1 MALQARRLPWR
12 RTPVKPNAQS
22 KPRLSFVDRFH
33 YWLTGIIAFVLSL
46 LIQFWRNRTAKLI
59 AFYFIFIS
67 SLIIYFTSFDNYLS
81 LLSLGSNF
89 IFGFG
94 FILVQFVGLFW
105 FLSRTRV
112 IETVPGDKGAIS
124 FDDYYG
130 SKHLVQLM
138 REWTKLLTVDKSKLD
153 AMGGRSLSGI
163 LLIGPPGTG
172 KTMLAQCLSTES
184 HAAFIGMSGSDFQSM
199 FFGIGV
205 LKVRGMFSK
214 ARAMAKEYGACIL
227 FIDEVDAIA
236 SSRGAVVGDP
246 NQPVPGAM
254 GGGVFGGMGGGLG
267 VLSRLLV
274 EMDGITEVPLRDRIQ
289 NRILAWLGVPTIDP
303 GVVLVMGSTNRPDV
317 IDPAILRPGRFDRKI
332 EVTLPDRGD
341 RRALFNG
348 YLKKIKHDGKINVDY
363 LVRITPGV
371 SQAFIASAVTKDSA
385 RLAIFDGRKSIRQSD
400 IELALQEITMGIPQP
415 VGELEPRQREVLSY
429 HEAGHAV
436 AVYHYMR
443 DDANIGW
450 ASIVR
455 RGGAMGYVQ
464 HVETEDRYIVPL
476 ARLKKGIMVSLC
488 GHEAVKLVYGEP
500 WTGAASDLNNVRRMI
515 AVLIAHLEFGALP
528 RDFDILKAIDQKR
541 IDRYMDDSMA
551 KARTFLSTHRA
562 ELDAV
567 AAALRERDELQGS
580 EVIDIIEKIH
590 AQAA

>member
-551 KARTFLSTHRA
+551 KARTFRSTHRA

>member
-1 MALQARRLPWR
+1 MAVFARRLVGR
-12 RTPVKPNAQS
+12 
-22 KPRLSFVDRFH
+22 KPRSTTSAQTRRRSLVDRFH
-33 YWLTGIIAFVLSL
+33 YWLTGVIAFWFSL
-46 LIQFWRNRTAKLI
+46 LVSFWRNRMAKII
-59 AFYFIFIS
+59 AFYALS
-67 SLIIYFTSFDNYLS
+67 AAAVVTYFFSFET
-81 LLSLGSNF
+81 LLSILSIGANF

-94 FILVQFVGLFW
+94 FILIQFVGLFW

-112 IETVPGDKGAIS
+112 IESVPGEEGAVS
-124 FDDYYG
+124 FNDYYG
-130 SKHLVQLM
+130 SKHLVKLM
-138 REWTKLLTVDKSKLD
+138 REWTTLLTIDKSKLD

-172 KTMLAQCLSTES
+172 KTMLAQCLSNES

-205 LKVRGMFSK
+205 LKVRSMFSK
-214 ARAMAKEYGACIL
+214 ARAMAKEWGACIL
-227 FIDEVDAIA
+227 FIDEVDSIA
-236 SSRGAVVGDP
+236 SSRGAVVGDQ
-246 NQPVPGAM
+246 NQPTMGGM
-254 GGGVFGGMGGGLG
+254 GGGLFGGMGGLG

-274 EMDGITEVPLRDRIQ
+274 EMDGVTEVPLRDRIQ
-289 NRILAWLGVPTIDP
+289 NRMLTWLGIQPIDP

-317 IDPAILRPGRFDRKI
+317 LDPAIMRPGRFDRKI

-348 YLKKIKHDGKINVDY
+348 YLKKVKHDGNIDVDY

-385 RLAIFDGRKSIRQSD
+385 RLAIFDGRKNIRQSD
-400 IELALQEITMGIPQP
+400 IELALQEITVGIPQP
-415 VGELEPRQREVLSY
+415 ISELEARQREVLSF

-443 DDANIGW
+443 EESRIGW

-464 HVETEDRYIVPL
+464 HVEAEDRYIIPL
-476 ARLKKGIMVSLC
+476 SRLKKGIMVSLA
-488 GHEAVKLVYGEP
+488 GHEAVKLAFGEP

-528 RDFDILKAIDQKR
+528 RDFDILKAIDQKQ
-541 IDRYMDDSMA
+541 IDRYMEDSMA
-551 KARTFLSTHRA
+551 KARTFLIAHRA

-567 AAALRERDELQGS
+567 AQALREKDELQGS
-580 EVIDIIEKIH
+580 EVIEIIERIH
-590 AQAA
+590 APAAA

>member
-1 MALQARRLPWR
+1 MAILARRLIGR
-12 RTPVKPNAQS
+12 RSRSTTRTQTKRRS
-22 KPRLSFVDRFH
+22 LIDRFH
-33 YWLTGIIAFVLSL
+33 YWLTGIIAFWAAVLVG
-46 LIQFWRNRTAKLI
+46 FWRNRLAKII
-59 AFYFIFIS
+59 AFYVLS
-67 SLIIYFTSFDNYLS
+67 AAALITYFFSFET
-81 LLSLGSNF
+81 LLSILGVGANF

-94 FILVQFVGLFW
+94 FILIQFVGLFW

-112 IETVPGDKGAIS
+112 IESIPGEEGAVS
-124 FDDYYG
+124 FKDYYG
-130 SKHLVQLM
+130 SKHLVKLM
-138 REWTKLLTVDKSKLD
+138 REWTTLLTIDKSKLD

-163 LLIGPPGTG
+163 MLIGPPGTG

-184 HAAFIGMSGSDFQSM
+184 NAAFIGMSGSDFQSM

-205 LKVRGMFSK
+205 LKVRSMFAK

-227 FIDEVDAIA
+227 FIDEVDSIA
-236 SSRGAVVGDP
+236 SSRGAVVGDQ
-246 NQPVPGAM
+246 NQPTMGGM
-254 GGGVFGGMGGGLG
+254 GGGIFGGMGGLG

-274 EMDGITEVPLRDRIQ
+274 EMDGVTEVPLRDRIQ
-289 NRILAWLGVPTIDP
+289 NRMLAWLGIPTIDP

-317 IDPAILRPGRFDRKI
+317 LDPAIMRPGRFDRKV

-348 YLKKIKHDGKINVDY
+348 YLKKIKHDGNIDVDY

-385 RLAIFDGRKSIRQSD
+385 RLAIFDGRKNIRQSD
-400 IELALQEITMGIPQP
+400 IELALQEITVGIPQP
-415 VGELEPRQREVLSY
+415 ISELEARQREVLSY

-443 DDANIGW
+443 EESRIGW

-464 HVETEDRYIVPL
+464 HVEAEDRYIIPL
-476 ARLKKGIMVSLC
+476 SRLKKGIMVSLC
-488 GHEAVKLVYGEP
+488 GHEAVKLAFGEP

-528 RDFDILKAIDQKR
+528 RDFDILKAIDQKQ
-541 IDRYMDDSMA
+541 IDRYMEDSMG
-551 KARTFLSTHRA
+551 KARSFLTAHRA

-567 AAALRERDELQGS
+567 AQALREKDELQGS
-580 EVIDIIEKIH
+580 EVIEIIERTH
-590 AQAA
+590 APAAA

>member
-289 NRILAWLGVPTIDP
+289 NRILVWLGVPTIDP

-528 RDFDILKAIDQKR
+528 RDFDILKAIDQKQ

>member
-400 IELALQEITMGIPQP
+400 IELALQEIPMGIPQP

>member
-1 MALQARRLPWR
+1 MALIARRLPWR
-12 RTPVKPNAQS
+12 RTPAKSRAQTK
-22 KPRLSFVDRFH
+22 KPRSLIERFH
-33 YWLTGIIAFVLSL
+33 YWLTGVLAFFLALIIGT
-46 LIQFWRNRTAKLI
+46 WRNQTARAVI
-59 AFYFIFIS
+59 FYILAIS
-67 SLIIYFTSFDNYLS
+67 SVIIYFFSFDTYIS
-81 LLSLGSNF
+81 ILSLGANF
-89 IFGFG
+89 VFGFG
-94 FILVQFVGLFW
+94 FILIQFVGLFW

-124 FDDYYG
+124 FDNYYG
-130 SKHLVQLM
+130 SKHLVKLM
-138 REWTKLLTVDKSKLD
+138 REWTTLLTVDKSKLD

-205 LKVRGMFSK
+205 LKVGSMFSK
-214 ARAMAKEYGACIL
+214 ARQRAKEYGACIL

-236 SSRGAVVGDP
+236 SSRGSVVGDP
-246 NQPVPGAM
+246 NQPVMGGM
-254 GGGVFGGMGGGLG
+254 GGGIFGGMGGMG
-267 VLSRLLV
+267 VLSRMLV

-289 NRILAWLGVPTIDP
+289 NKMLAWLGVPTIDP

-317 IDPAILRPGRFDRKI
+317 MDPAILRPGRFDRKI

-348 YLKKIKHDGKINVDY
+348 YLKKIKHDGKIDVDY

-385 RLAIFDGRKSIRQSD
+385 RLAIFDGRKSIRQND
-400 IELALQEITMGIPQP
+400 IEMALQEITVGIPQP
-415 VGELEPRQREVLSY
+415 VGELEERQREVLSY

-443 DDANIGW
+443 DEANIGW

-464 HVETEDRYIVPL
+464 HVENEDRYIIPL

-500 WTGAASDLNNVRRMI
+500 WTGASSDLNNVRRMI
-515 AVLIAHLEFGALP
+515 SVLIAHLEFGALP
-528 RDFDILKAIDQKR
+528 RDFDILKAVDQKQ
-541 IDRYMDDSMA
+541 IDRYMEESMS
-551 KARTFLSTHRA
+551 KARGFLSAHRA

-567 AAALRERDELQGS
+567 ASALRERDELQGS
-580 EVIDIIEKIH
+580 EVIEIIEKIH
-590 AQAA
+590 GKAA

>member
-1 MALQARRLPWR
+1 MALIARRLPWR
-12 RTPVKPNAQS
+12 RTSA
-22 KPRLSFVDRFH
+22 KPRVKAKKPRSLIERFH
-33 YWLTGIIAFVLSL
+33 YWLTGILAFFLA
-46 LIQFWRNRTAKLI
+46 LIIGTWRNRTARAVI
-59 AFYFIFIS
+59 FYFFAIS
-67 SLIIYFTSFDNYLS
+67 GVITYFFSFDTLVS
-81 LLSLGSNF
+81 ILSLGANF
-89 IFGFG
+89 VFGFG
-94 FILVQFVGLFW
+94 FILIQFVGLFW

-205 LKVRGMFSK
+205 LKVGSMFSK
-214 ARAMAKEYGACIL
+214 ARQRAKEYGACIL
-227 FIDEVDAIA
+227 FIDEVDSIA
-236 SSRGAVVGDP
+236 SSRGSVVGDP
-246 NQPVPGAM
+246 NQPVMGGM
-254 GGGVFGGMGGGLG
+254 GGGIFGGMGGMG

-289 NRILAWLGVPTIDP
+289 NKMLAWLGVPTIDP

-317 IDPAILRPGRFDRKI
+317 MDPAILRPGRFDRKI

-348 YLKKIKHDGKINVDY
+348 YLKKIKHDGKIDVDY

-385 RLAIFDGRKSIRQSD
+385 RLAIFDGRKSIRQND
-400 IELALQEITMGIPQP
+400 IEMALQEITVGIPQP
-415 VGELEPRQREVLSY
+415 VGELEARQREVLSY

-443 DDANIGW
+443 DEANIGW

-464 HVETEDRYIVPL
+464 HVENEDRYIIPL

-515 AVLIAHLEFGALP
+515 SVLIAHLEFGALP
-528 RDFDILKAIDQKR
+528 RDFDILKTIDQKQ
-541 IDRYMDDSMA
+541 IDRYMEDSMN
-551 KARTFLSTHRA
+551 KARAFLAKHRA

-590 AQAA
+590 GKAA

>member
-1 MALQARRLPWR
+1 MALLARRLPWR
-12 RTPVKPNAQS
+12 RTPA
-22 KPRLSFVDRFH
+22 KPRAHKPRRALVDRFH
-33 YWLTGIIAFVLSL
+33 YWLTGVIAFFLA
-46 LIQFWRNRTAKLI
+46 LIIQTWRNRTARAVIL
-59 AFYFIFIS
+59 YFAAIS
-67 SLIIYFTSFDNYLS
+67 AAVIYFFSFETYTSI
-81 LLSLGSNF
+81 LGTASNF
-89 IFGFG
+89 VFGFG
-94 FILVQFVGLFW
+94 FILIQFVGLFW

-130 SKHLVQLM
+130 SKHLVKLM

-205 LKVRGMFSK
+205 LKVRSMFSK
-214 ARAMAKEYGACIL
+214 ARERAKEYGACIL
-227 FIDEVDAIA
+227 FIDEVDSIA
-236 SSRGAVVGDP
+236 SSRGGVVGDP
-246 NQPVPGAM
+246 NQPVMGGM
-254 GGGVFGGMGGGLG
+254 GGGLFGGMSGGLG

-289 NRILAWLGVPTIDP
+289 NRMLAWLGVKTIDP

-385 RLAIFDGRKSIRQSD
+385 RLAIFDGRKAIRQGD
-400 IELALQEITMGIPQP
+400 IEMALQEITVGIPQP

-464 HVETEDRYIVPL
+464 HVETEDRYIIPL

-488 GHEAVKLVYGEP
+488 GHEAVKLVYSEP

-528 RDFDILKAIDQKR
+528 RDFDILKAIEQKQ
-541 IDRYMDDSMA
+541 IDRYMEDSMA
-551 KARTFLSTHRA
+551 KARTFLTAHRA

-580 EVIDIIEKIH
+580 EVIEIIESVH
-590 AQAA
+590 AKAA

>member
-289 NRILAWLGVPTIDP
+289 NRMLAWLGVPTIDP

>member
-528 RDFDILKAIDQKR
+528 RDFDILKAIDQKQ